1 MAEGERFGLM
11 TKSRARSAS
20 ALLALGLATTLAA
33 CGPAAETPT
42 EAPAAPEP
50 SQPGPAAPM
59 LPTSDAPAPSPQASD
74 DWKVYARPADV
85 QRLARLDSAWQA
97 GLKRAR
103 AEGHEGELTA
113 LGALAE
119 PGGGLTPRV
128 QPAPGQYRCRTYKL
142 GGEAQG
148 LPFVAY
154 PYFKCEVELTPG
166 GDLIVRKL
174 DGSQRFE
181 GKLYPERDNRLV
193 YLGAAALG
201 SETPP
206 AYGAD
211 PERDQIGVLARVG
224 EQRWRLALPW
234 PQAESVLDIIE
245 LVK

>member
-1 MAEGERFGLM
+1 M
-11 TKSRARSAS
+11 
-20 ALLALGLATTLAA
+20 
-33 CGPAAETPT
+33 
-42 EAPAAPEP
+42 
-50 SQPGPAAPM
+50 
-59 LPTSDAPAPSPQASD
+59 
-74 DWKVYARPADV
+74 
-85 QRLARLDSAWQA
+85 QRLSRLDSAWAA

-103 AEGHEGELTA
+103 AEGHEAELDA
-113 LGALAE
+113 LGPLAK

-154 PYFKCEVELTPG
+154 PFFKCEVALTPG
-166 GDLIVRKL
+166 GDLVIRKL

-193 YLGAAALG
+193 YLGAMAWGA

-206 AYGAD
+206 DYGENA
-211 PERDQIGVLARVG
+211 ERDQIGVLERIG
-224 EQRWRLALPW
+224 EERWRLALPW
-234 PQAESVLDIIE
+234 PLVESSLDIIE

>member
-1 MAEGERFGLM
+1 MIKTPVLPALIL
-11 TKSRARSAS
+11 SA
-20 ALLALGLATTLAA
+20 ALGA
-33 CGPAAETPT
+33 CQPAADAPTDRSTVEETAAASQPA
-42 EAPAAPEP
+42 EPAQPAAQAPL
-50 SQPGPAAPM
+50 PA
-59 LPTSDAPAPSPQASD
+59 QASD
-74 DWKVYARPADV
+74 DWQVYAKPSDV
-85 QRLARLDSAWQA
+85 QRLSRLDSAWEE

-103 AEGHEGELTA
+103 AEGHEAELDA
-113 LGALAE
+113 LGSLAK

-128 QPAPGQYRCRTYKL
+128 QPAPGEYRCRTYKL

-154 PYFKCEVELTPG
+154 PYFKCAVELTPG

-206 AYGAD
+206 AYGDDA
-211 PERDQIGVLARVG
+211 ERDQIGVLARVG
-224 EQRWRLALPW
+224 DQRWRLALPW

>member
-1 MAEGERFGLM
+1 M
-11 TKSRARSAS
+11 TRTPVLS
-20 ALLALGLATTLAA
+20 ALALAAALGA
-33 CGPAAETPT
+33 CQPAAEAPV
-42 EAPAAPEP
+42 EAPAAEEATPA
-50 SQPGPAAPM
+50 QP
-59 LPTSDAPAPSPQASD
+59 APAPEPAARAPLPSQASD
-74 DWKVYARPADV
+74 DWKVYAKPADV
-85 QRLARLDSAWQA
+85 QRLARLDSAWQE
-97 GLKRAR
+97 GLRHAR
-103 AEGHEGELTA
+103 AEGHEAELDA
-113 LGALAE
+113 LGALAQ

-142 GGEAQG
+142 GGEGRG

-206 AYGAD
+206 EYGANA
-211 PERDQIGVLARVG
+211 ERDQIGVIERVG
-224 EQRWRLALPW
+224 DQRWRLALAW
-234 PQAESVLDIIE
+234 PQTESVLDIIE

>member
-1 MAEGERFGLM
+1 MIKTPVLPA
-11 TKSRARSAS
+11 
-20 ALLALGLATTLAA
+20 LALAA
-33 CGPAAETPT
+33 ALGACQPAAEAPDDAPAVEEATPVQP
-42 EAPAAPEP
+42 APAAPEP
-50 SQPGPAAPM
+50 A
-59 LPTSDAPAPSPQASD
+59 APAPLPAQASD
-74 DWKVYARPADV
+74 DWQVYARPADV
-85 QRLARLDSAWQA
+85 QRLARLDSAWEA

-103 AEGHEGELTA
+103 AEGHEAELDA
-113 LGALAE
+113 LGALAK

-174 DGSQRFE
+174 DGSQRFA

-206 AYGAD
+206 EYGAN

-224 EQRWRLALPW
+224 DQRWRLALPW

>member
-1 MAEGERFGLM
+1 M
-11 TKSRARSAS
+11 TRAPV
-20 ALLALGLATTLAA
+20 LPVLALAA
-33 CGPAAETPT
+33 ALGGCQPAAEAPADAPAVQ
-42 EAPAAPEP
+42 EAAPAPAAPATPPP
-50 SQPGPAAPM
+50 SQAP
-59 LPTSDAPAPSPQASD
+59 LPPQASD
-74 DWKVYARPADV
+74 DWQVYAKPADV
-85 QRLARLDSAWQA
+85 QRLARLDSAWA
-97 GLKRAR
+97 EGLKRAR
-103 AEGHEGELTA
+103 AEGHEAELDA
-113 LGALAE
+113 LGALAT

-142 GGEAQG
+142 GGDAAG

-154 PYFKCEVELTPG
+154 PYFKCAVELTPG

-206 AYGAD
+206 AYGENA
-211 PERDQIGVLARVG
+211 ERDQIGVIERIG
-224 EQRWRLALPW
+224 DQRWRLALPW